1 MFLIFASN
9 QNITQMKTSAHNL
22 SNQILAVC
30 YYRVSRNV
38 QNDLRQEND
47 VRDYCKNN
55 GIIIAETF
63 REKISGTKRLSR
75 QDRPELAKCINYI
88 NEQNINLLVCSEL
101 SRLGRTPEVVHL
113 IDEFTQKRICVI
125 SLKENIKTL
134 DDFLRP
140 VADQLLMVNII
151 NGIALKES
159 DTLSYRIRSGK
170 RAAVL
175 SRGAWTGGK
184 FLPYGYFSKNGILT
198 VEQDEAKIA
207 RDIFNKYNNG
217 WGVTRIA
224 NWLNKNKIPTK
235 LGKTWAYTTIRKI
248 LKHEIYAGVRRY
260 DLHDVLSAPHLR
272 IINEKTFSGVK
283 LKLIE
288 NRKKIFDFNI
298 TKKYDVLLDKGL
310 IRCGICGK
318 VYSGIVSR
326 NVYICSSSKYSAGC
340 GNSCI
345 RMKETEQA
353 IQIFLLENYIRLL
366 KTVSVTESKNDYC
379 EAELRMLQQKQLN
392 EKIKQ
397 GRYNEMYGSGRLNKI
412 EYELR
417 YNASA
422 EQITLIRKNID
433 ALKEKVK
440 NHDKQ
445 EPACLISGELTL
457 NMQTG
462 RFDHVN
468 ASIKKSIIH
477 QVIRQILVQK
487 KDDKKYMEV
496 RLIDDSSFK
505 LKAGGGQVFAT

>member
-1 MFLIFASN
+1 
-9 QNITQMKTSAHNL
+9 MKTSPLNL

-30 YYRVSRNV
+30 YYRVSRNI

-55 GIIIAETF
+55 GITIAETF
-63 REKISGTKRLSR
+63 REKISGTKRLSH

-175 SRGAWTGGK
+175 SRDGWTGGK
-184 FLPYGYFSKNGILT
+184 FVPYGYYSKNGILT
-198 VEQDEAKIA
+198 VEPREAKIA
-207 RDIFNKYNNG
+207 RDIFNKYING
-217 WGVTRIA
+217 WGVIRIA
-224 NWLNKNKIPTK
+224 NWLNKIKIPTK
-235 LGKTWAYTTIRKI
+235 LGKTWAYSTIRKI
-248 LKHEIYAGVRRY
+248 LKNEIYAGIRRY

-272 IINEKTFSGVK
+272 IINEKTFRGVK

-288 NRKKIFDFNI
+288 NRKKVFDFNT
-298 TKKYDVLLDKGL
+298 TKKYDVLFDKGL

-326 NVYICSSSKYSAGC
+326 NVYICSSSKYRAGC

-353 IQIFLLENYIRLL
+353 IQIFLLENYNCLL
-366 KTVSVTESKNDYC
+366 KTVSATKSKNDYF
-379 EAELRMLQQKQLN
+379 EDELKILQQKQLN

-412 EYELR
+412 EYELK

-440 NHDKQ
+440 NHEKQ
-445 EPACLISGELTL
+445 DPSCLIRGELVL

-468 ASIKKSIIH
+468 ASINKNIIH
-477 QVIRQILVQK
+477 QVISQILVHK
-487 KDDKKYMEV
+487 KDDNKQYKEV
-496 RLIDDSSFK
+496 RLIDDSSFIV
-505 LKAGGGQVFAT
+505 G